1 MKTDLHIHSRTG
13 SDGAMDIE
21 DIVREAARRNITL
34 MSVTDHDSIEG
45 QEQAISLTK
54 KLGIAYVT
62 GVELNVTFSLSATES
77 ISLDFLGYGYD
88 IHNNELRTALRVIAD
103 HRQKRARL
111 ILDKV
116 NEEFDRDGLV
126 HLTDE
131 DMKNIRDSVDGTFG
145 RPHIADYLVAKGIVH
160 DRQEA
165 FDRYLV
171 KCDVPKYPLSL
182 AEASRLVRNAGGI
195 LVLAHPDDPRGTSL
209 RKVSLSLDKQADII
223 RQHMLAYID
232 GIECW
237 HSRHSPATRIFYAD
251 FAEKNGLIAS
261 GGSDCHQKPIIMGTI
276 DIPDYVTRKFLELAR

>member
-21 DIVREAARRNITL
+21 DVIREAARRDITL

-45 QEQAISLTK
+45 QEQAIPLAK

-62 GVELNVTFSLSATES
+62 GVELNVTFPLSATES

-88 IHNNELRTALRVIAD
+88 INNEELKAALRVIAD
-103 HRQKRARL
+103 HRQERARL
-111 ILDKV
+111 ILDRI
-116 NEEFDRDGLV
+116 NEEFDKDGLAR
-126 HLTDE
+126 LTDE
-131 DMKNIRDSVDGTFG
+131 DIKNIHDSVDGTFG
-145 RPHIADYLVAKGIVH
+145 RPHIADYLVTKGIVH

-171 KCDVPKYPLSL
+171 RCDVPKYPLLL

-209 RKVSLSLDKQADII
+209 RKVSQSLDKQADII
-223 RQHMLAYID
+223 RRYMINQ
-232 GIECW
+232 
-237 HSRHSPATRIFYAD
+237 
-251 FAEKNGLIAS
+251 
-261 GGSDCHQKPIIMGTI
+261 
-276 DIPDYVTRKFLELAR
+276 